1 MINNFSNNNSSD
13 SSIYL
18 GKIIAENLSAKEK
31 TNQFKTAAEEIEK
44 RVATKRIELQNQALS
59 HVDSLLSKK
68 LNLEKDSNSDR
79 VSGSK
84 VHSNEEDNYFII
96 GINTLLEKLFRF
108 FNFTDSELGV
118 DIDPQIYRII
128 KEKEEKNHVATIIKL
143 IHDKLK
149 GLIKKVFSQ
158 DLSFNERLNKEMK
171 ELQKK
176 LGSSELSP
184 EEFVK
189 VLDRLELLQNLKLKI
204 QIFLVGWLTSSVAE
218 LLSGGIISPTET
230 TEKEDKK
237 TEETLPK
244 EEVTKKAYEKV
255 EIKVDGRKKLQFTH
269 GIISV
274 SSTGIWLKKPILLT
288 KEEQK
293 FLPKS
298 LKITKPTTYKDDM
311 NKNKSKVLKH
321 DKQKTKQVEKKEE
334 LKLAMCSSKLI
345 EEKFVAGGIA
355 FDSKSQGIS
364 TGYNINFD
372 EDIIE
377 TRATS
382 INKYSTASSIS
393 SKESEFTSRYEM
405 NDLADELKEK
415 VAERSSQR
423 EKSTAVNNYQPTG
436 EFRGVKVNNYVSLI
450 KALEEA
456 SSKSR

>member
-18 GKIIAENLSAKEK
+18 GKIIAENLSTKEK
-31 TNQFKTAAEEIEK
+31 LNQFRTAAEEIEK
-44 RVATKRIELQNQALS
+44 RVAAKRIELQNQALS

-68 LNLEKDSNSDR
+68 LNLEKDPSSDE

-84 VHSNEEDNYFII
+84 VHSNEEDNYLIT
-96 GINTLLEKLFRF
+96 GIDTLLEKLFRF

-118 DIDPQIYRII
+118 DTDPQIYRMV

-149 GLIKKVFSQ
+149 GLIRKVFSK
-158 DLSFNERLNKEMK
+158 DLSFNERLDKEMK

-176 LGSSELSP
+176 LGSGELSP

-218 LLSGGIISPTET
+218 LLSAGIISSIEITE
-230 TEKEDKK
+230 EKDKK
-237 TEETLPK
+237 TEETSPK
-244 EEVTKKAYEKV
+244 EEATKKAYENA
-255 EIKVDGRKKLQFTH
+255 EIKVDGRKRLQFTY

-274 SSTGIWLKKPILLT
+274 LSTGIWLKKPILLT

-293 FLPKS
+293 FLPES
-298 LKITKPTTYKDDM
+298 LKITKPTTHKDDM

-321 DKQKTKQVEKKEE
+321 NKQKTRQGEKKEE
-334 LKLAMCSSKLI
+334 LKLAMCSSKPA
-345 EEKFVAGGIA
+345 EGKFMAGGIA

-377 TRATS
+377 TRTIS

-393 SKESEFTSRYEM
+393 SKESEFTGKYEM
-405 NDLADELKEK
+405 NDLANELKEK

-423 EKSTAVNNYQPTG
+423 EKSATVNNYQPTG
-436 EFRGVKVNNYVSLI
+436 ECRGVKVNNYVSLI